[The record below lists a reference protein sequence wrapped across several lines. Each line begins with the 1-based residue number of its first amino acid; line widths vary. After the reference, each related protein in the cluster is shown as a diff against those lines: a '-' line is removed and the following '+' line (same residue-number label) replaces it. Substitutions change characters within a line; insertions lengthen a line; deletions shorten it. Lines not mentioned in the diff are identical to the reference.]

1 MKLLYKILGI
11 VLGVALI
18 SAGITCFTAPD
29 ITFLAIGYILG
40 VAMIVSG
47 ISNAVTWSARRKL
60 GLADGWTLAGG
71 ILSMVFGIVLIV
83 SEAAQLAA
91 DVFVAY
97 MAGIWI
103 VAEGILRIVKSSALH
118 TMNTATG
125 GTTPARRWWVVLIS
139 GIALVLLGIF
149 SIMNPGI
156 TAVALGLLIGL
167 DIIFAGVNLITLT
180 LVV

>member
-1 MKLLYKILGI
+1 
-11 VLGVALI
+11 
-18 SAGITCFTAPD
+18 
-29 ITFLAIGYILG
+29 
-40 VAMIVSG
+40 
-47 ISNAVTWSARRKL
+47 
-60 GLADGWTLAGG
+60 
-71 ILSMVFGIVLIV
+71 MVFGIVLIV

-125 GTTPARRWWVVLIS
+125 GTTPARRWWVVMIS